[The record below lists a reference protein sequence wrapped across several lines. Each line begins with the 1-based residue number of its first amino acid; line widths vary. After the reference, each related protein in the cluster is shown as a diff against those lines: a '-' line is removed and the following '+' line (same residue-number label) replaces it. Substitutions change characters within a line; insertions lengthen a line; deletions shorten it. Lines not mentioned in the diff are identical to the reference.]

1 MNNFNKIA
9 FYVPGPSV
17 TFVGVV
23 GFQAELECDVQAAV
37 ADDQLQLIL
46 WYKEGHPSPIYT

>member
-1 MNNFNKIA
+1 MTNNKIA